1 MPRVQILAAPR
12 AGLPGVWALGTSP
25 RTGPVDPATGVPTII
40 PGKSGRFFAN
50 GSQEEV
56 VISDEQLRDLQSE
69 PNRSLLA
76 VVVIDAG
83 EQPPPEGGDVAN
95 QNMPGQQIPGAP
107 APAPTSPGSTVPPGT
122 STPSPTPAP
131 APTPTAPAPAPGTGT
146 PSTPT
151 SPTETSPAT
160 KRSR

>member
-25 RTGPVDPATGVPTII
+25 RTGPIDPATGVPTII

-50 GSQEEV
+50 GAQEEV

-76 VVVIDAG
+76 VVVIDAA
-83 EQPPPEGGDVAN
+83 EQPPPEGGAVAQQN
-95 QNMPGQQIPGAP
+95 Q
-107 APAPTSPGSTVPPGT
+107 PGSTVPPGT
-122 STPSPTPAP
+122 TPAPTPSPAP
-131 APTPTAPAPAPGTGT
+131 APTPAPGSPSAPAPGTGT
-146 PSTPT
+146 PSAPT

-160 KRSR
+160 KRAK